1 MFNPPKSP
9 WMGGTMETLVKIT
22 KRRLKAVA
30 KDRLLHEDVLYTL
43 LLDIESIVNSR
54 P

>member
-1 MFNPPKSP
+1 
-9 WMGGTMETLVKIT
+9 MGGTMETLVKIT

-30 KDRLLHEDVLYTL
+30 KDRLLHEGVLYTL